1 MEVLEKIRV
10 TVDAMGSDNAPHNEV
25 LGSIE
30 AASERKDLEII
41 LVGRENE
48 IRKVLEK
55 QNYQLGNLSV
65 VNADEV
71 VTMEDNPS
79 EAYKQ
84 KPNSSINIALNLQL
98 ENKADAF
105 ISAGNTGAVLASST
119 LKLGRIEGI
128 SRPTIG
134 SMFPSEKGNV
144 MLFDVGAT
152 VDCRANNLVE
162 YALMGSVYSSYILG
176 VENPKVGLL
185 SVGEENTKGNELTL
199 EAYEL
204 LSKSGL
210 NFVGNVEGGDIL
222 KGKVDVVVCDGFVGN
237 IILKFAE
244 SVLGL
249 LKAKFRKLAESSL
262 INKFKVGMAQ
272 STLRQ
277 ISKEFDYQYYGG
289 VPLLGVNGVSII
301 GHGKSTPLAIKNMIF
316 RAEET
321 VRKRVNDRI
330 KAVLKN
336 RKINNN
342 KNIK

>member
-1 MEVLEKIRV
+1 METSEKIRV
-10 TVDAMGSDNAPHNEV
+10 TVDAMGGDNAPRNEV
-25 LGSIE
+25 LGSLE
-30 AASERKDLEII
+30 AAAERKDLEII
-41 LVGRENE
+41 LVGREKE
-48 IRKVLEK
+48 IRQVLDE
-55 QNYQLGNLSV
+55 QNLQLSNVSV
-65 VNADEV
+65 VNANEV

-79 EAYKQ
+79 EAFKQ
-84 KPNSSINIALNLQL
+84 KPNSSINIALSLQL
-98 ENKADAF
+98 EKKADAF
-105 ISAGNTGAVLASST
+105 ISAGNTGAVLTSST
-119 LKLGRIEGI
+119 LKLGRLEGI

-134 SMFPSEKGNV
+134 SMFPSEKGSV

-152 VDCRANNLVE
+152 VDCRANNLLD

-176 VENPKVGLL
+176 VENPRVGLL

-210 NFVGNVEGGDIL
+210 NFVGNIEGGDIL

-237 IILKFAE
+237 VILKFAE

-249 LKAKFRKLAESSL
+249 LKAKFRKLADSNL
-262 INKFKVGMAQ
+262 MNRLKVAMAQ
-272 STLRQ
+272 SALKQ
-277 ISKEFDYQYYGG
+277 IAKEFDYQYYGG
-289 VPLLGVNGVSII
+289 VPLLGINGVSII

-330 KAVLKN
+330 RAILKN
-336 RKINNN
+336 RKLNN
-342 KNIK
+342 K

>member
-1 MEVLEKIRV
+1 MGTPEKIRV
-10 TVDAMGSDNAPHNEV
+10 SVDAMGGDNAPRNEV
-25 LGSIE
+25 LGSLE
-30 AASERKDLEII
+30 AASEREDLEII
-41 LVGRENE
+41 LVGREKE
-48 IRKVLEK
+48 IRQILNE
-55 QNYQLGNLSV
+55 QNLQLSNVSV
-65 VNADEV
+65 VHAEEV
-71 VTMEDNPS
+71 VTMEDSPS
-79 EAYKQ
+79 EAFKQ
-84 KPNSSINIALNLQL
+84 KPNSSINVALELQL

-134 SMFPSEKGNV
+134 SMFPSEKGNIL
-144 MLFDVGAT
+144 LFDVGAT
-152 VDCRANNLVE
+152 VDCRANNLLE
-162 YALMGSVYSSYILG
+162 YALMGSVYSSDILG
-176 VENPKVGLL
+176 VENPRVGLL

-222 KGKVDVVVCDGFVGN
+222 KGKADVVVCDGFVGN
-237 IILKFAE
+237 VILKFAE

-249 LKAKFRKLAESSL
+249 LKAKFRKLADSSL
-262 INKFKVGMAQ
+262 MNKLKVGMAQ
-272 STLRQ
+272 GVLKQ
-277 ISKEFDYQYYGG
+277 IAKEFDYQYYGG

-330 KAVLKN
+330 RAVLQN
-336 RKINNN
+336 RKLNN
-342 KNIK
+342 KNK